1 MSLVIKSSAIP
12 VSSLRPFAGLALLLL
27 FCCLPPAQ
35 MARAAQPAQ
44 TEKEIQARIKLEEDN
59 AKTRR
64 DSLARLTQQERGV
77 NAELAAVEESVL
89 KLERELAAQRDKLL
103 GLARSGSE
111 TEAQYEKL
119 LQEKQKSEAAMRE
132 VLRTTWEV
140 YNRKQSAGGPQL
152 DEWPAMDRDY
162 QWSASLF
169 AALEEHRARIAEQE
183 KMLGE
188 LSGRR
193 IMIGREVAE
202 SMEAIELEKAK
213 ILAERLRYERRLA
226 DLRKQRQGAQAE
238 LDATVKLISSLNFDL
253 QNAQAGAMRIDRAK
267 GSLVWPAAGKLEISY
282 RPSARPPVQGIG
294 LSTAAGAP
302 VLAAHGGKVMYN
314 DTMRGLG
321 RVVVLQHGEA
331 YFTVYAFLSDSS
343 VRQGDPV
350 ARGQELGKAG
360 YYPALKGNGIYFE
373 LRHHQTTLNPELWLG
388 PKS

>member
-1 MSLVIKSSAIP
+1 MSLVIKSLFISFSRLRLP
-12 VSSLRPFAGLALLLL
+12 VCLALLFLGCVAL
-27 FCCLPPAQ
+27 PAQ
-35 MARAAQPAQ
+35 AAQPAS
-44 TEKEIQARIKLEEDN
+44 EKEIKARIKLEEDK
-59 AKTRR
+59 AKARR
-64 DSLARLTQQERGV
+64 ESLSRLTQQERGL

-89 KLERELAAQRDKLL
+89 ALERELAAQRDKLL

-119 LQEKQKSEAAMRE
+119 LQEKTRSEAAMRE

-140 YNRKQSAGGPQL
+140 HNRKQSAGSPQL
-152 DEWPAMDRDY
+152 EEWPAMDRDY

-183 KMLGE
+183 RMLGE

-193 IMIGREVAE
+193 IMIGRDIAE
-202 SMEAIELEKAK
+202 SMEAVEQEKAK
-213 ILAERLRYERRLA
+213 ILAERLKYERRLA
-226 DLRKQRQGAQAE
+226 ELRKQRQGAQAE

-253 QNAQAGAMRIDRAK
+253 KSLQAGAMQIDKAK
-267 GSLVWPAAGKLEISY
+267 GRLLWPAAGKLEIKY

-294 LSTAAGAP
+294 LATAAGAP
-302 VLAAHGGKVMYN
+302 VRAAHGGKVMYN

-321 RVVVLQHGEA
+321 RVVVLQHGDA
-331 YFTVYAFLSDSS
+331 YFTVYAFLSESS

-360 YYPALKGNGIYFE
+360 YYPALKDNGVYFE
-373 LRHHQTTLNPELWLG
+373 LRHHQSTLNPEPWLG